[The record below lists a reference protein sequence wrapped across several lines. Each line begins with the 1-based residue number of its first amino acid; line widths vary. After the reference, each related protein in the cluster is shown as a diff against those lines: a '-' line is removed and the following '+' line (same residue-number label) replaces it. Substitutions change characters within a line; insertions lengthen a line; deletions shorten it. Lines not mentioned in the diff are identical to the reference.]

1 MKKQYI
7 FLSAILF
14 LLSDFQPLKAQ
25 TVTGEGFEGA
35 AFPPTGWSTIGN
47 GGFGAGWSRRT
58 IANAGNTPTVTPQ
71 AGSAMARFTCRNV
84 AAGTTQTLVS
94 PVIDLSKRGTTN
106 SYVSFYMFRDT
117 VYSTD
122 DSLTF
127 LFNTARSLT
136 GATRIQGIKRFARAN
151 YPDSGA
157 HGWYK
162 YSFAIPSSFKGST
175 NYFMIQGT
183 ARGAANA
190 GNIFIDSVTWDAYP
204 TFCEGK
210 PDAGTVT
217 SNTYYICGTVGP
229 ATITLSNY
237 TNTTGI
243 SLSWQ
248 LSTDSQTFNTNAWT
262 NAVNT
267 GNFSAAIGT
276 YRYIRAIVKC
286 NESGEADTSNCI
298 KLWIDNTATPPT
310 ITVTPNGG
318 VLCSGST
325 TPLKF
330 VANGA
335 TTYTWTPATGLS
347 SETGDTIYALPT
359 ATTGYSVSG
368 VDDKGCTGTRNFFVQ
383 IQNGPNVTV
392 TATDTVACDGDSVQ
406 LTANAG
412 GGGLT
417 YAWSTGVNTR
427 TTWAKAVGE
436 KTTYTVSVKNGA
448 GCETI
453 RTRDVYGVLQPQAAY
468 SFKVIK
474 DRTVEFKFEGTN
486 TADVYWNF
494 SDGNESFQQ
503 NTTYTFSADGTYKV
517 MLVANN
523 PPCGSDTIYF
533 DVTVA
538 QSNSSV
544 KSLELNDLVV
554 SPNPTSDLVN
564 IKFSG
569 FEPTIKLSVHDL
581 NGRLVVSKGFVNLHG
596 NTGAILNL
604 NTVPEGIYLIKIS
617 SSRGEDV
624 KKIQVLR

>member
-1 MKKQYI
+1 MKKQYL
-7 FLSAILF
+7 FLTLAILIF
-14 LLSDFQPLKAQ
+14 SEFSGLQAQ
-25 TVTGEGFEGA
+25 TVTGQGFEVGT
-35 AFPPTGWSTIGN
+35 FPPAGWSTIGN
-47 GGFGAGWSRRT
+47 VGFGAGWSRRT
-58 IANAGNTPTVTPQ
+58 TANAGTTPAASPQ
-71 AGSAMARFTCRNV
+71 AGSAMARFVCRNQ
-84 AAGTTQTLVS
+84 ASGTTQTLVS
-94 PVIDLSKRGTTN
+94 PVIDLSKRGSTN

-117 VYSTD
+117 VYTTD

-127 LFNTARSLT
+127 LFNTSRSLT
-136 GATRIQGIKRFARAN
+136 GATRIQGIKRYARAN

-162 YSFAIPSSFKGST
+162 YSFAIPSSFKGNT

-217 SNTYYICGTVGP
+217 SNTYYICGNAGP

-243 SLSWQ
+243 SISWQ
-248 LSTDSQTFNTNAWT
+248 LSTDSSTFNTNTWT
-262 NAVNT
+262 APVNT
-267 GNFSAAIGT
+267 ANFGAVIGT
-276 YRYIRAIVKC
+276 YRYIRAIVTC
-286 NESGEADTSNCI
+286 NSSGETDTSNCI
-298 KLWIDNTATPPT
+298 RLWIDNTATPPT

-318 VLCSGST
+318 VLCAGST

-347 SETGDTIYALPT
+347 GSDGDTIYALPT
-359 ATTGYSVSG
+359 TTTAYTVRGI
-368 VDDKGCTGTRNFFVQ
+368 DDNGCTGTRNFFVQ
-383 IQNGPNVTV
+383 IQNGPNVTI

-406 LTANAG
+406 LTANAF

-417 YAWSTGVNTR
+417 YLWSTGVNTR
-427 TTWAKAVGE
+427 TAWAKAVGE
-436 KTTYTVSVKNGA
+436 TTTYQVSVKNGA

-453 RTRDVYGVLQPQAAY
+453 RTQTVYGVLQPQAAY
-468 SFKVIK
+468 SYKVVK
-474 DRTVEFKFEGTN
+474 DRTVDFKFEGTN
-486 TADVYWNF
+486 TANIYWNF

-523 PPCGSDTIYF
+523 PPCGNDTIYF

-544 KSLELNDLVV
+544 E
-554 SPNPTSDLVN
+554 
-564 IKFSG
+564 
-569 FEPTIKLSVHDL
+569 KL
-581 NGRLVVSKGFVNLHG
+581 G
-596 NTGAILNL
+596 
-604 NTVPEGIYLIKIS
+604 
-617 SSRGEDV
+617 
-624 KKIQVLR
+624 

>member
-1 MKKQYI
+1 MKKQYL
-7 FLSAILF
+7 FLTLAILIF
-14 LLSDFQPLKAQ
+14 SEFSGLQAQ
-25 TVTGEGFEGA
+25 TVTGQGFEGGT
-35 AFPPTGWSTIGN
+35 FPPAGWSTIGN
-47 GGFGAGWSRRT
+47 VGFGGGWSRRT
-58 IANAGNTPTVTPQ
+58 TANAGTTPAASPQ
-71 AGSAMARFTCRNV
+71 AGSAMARFVCRNQ
-84 AAGTTQTLVS
+84 ASGTTQTLVS
-94 PVIDLSKRGTTN
+94 PVIDLSKRGSTN
-106 SYVSFYMFRDT
+106 SYVSIYMFRDT

-122 DSLTF
+122 DSITF
-127 LFNTARSLT
+127 LFNTSRSLT

-162 YSFAIPSSFKGST
+162 YSFAIPSNFKGNT

-204 TFCEGK
+204 TYCEGK

-217 SNTYYICGTVGP
+217 ANTYYICGAAGP

-243 SLSWQ
+243 SISWQ
-248 LSTDSQTFNTNAWT
+248 LSTDSSTFNTNAWT
-262 NAVNT
+262 TAVNT
-267 GNFSAAIGT
+267 GNFGAAIGT
-276 YRYIRAIVKC
+276 YRYIRAIVTC
-286 NESGEADTSNCI
+286 NQSGEADTSNCI
-298 KLWIDNTATPPT
+298 RLWIDNTATPPT
-310 ITVTPNGG
+310 ITVTPNNG
-318 VLCSGST
+318 VLCAGST
-325 TPLKF
+325 TPLQF
-330 VANGA
+330 VASGA

-347 SETGDTIYALPT
+347 AESGDTIYALPSVS
-359 ATTGYSVSG
+359 TGYAVSG
-368 VDDKGCTGTRNFFVQ
+368 TDDNGCIGTRNFFVQ
-383 IQNGPNVTV
+383 IQNGPNVTI
-392 TATDTVACDGDSVQ
+392 TALDTVACDGDSIQ

-417 YAWSTGVNTR
+417 YSWSTGVNTR

-436 KTTYTVSVKNGA
+436 KTTYQVSVKNGA

-453 RTRDVYGVLQPQAAY
+453 KSQTVYGVLQPQAAY
-468 SFKVIK
+468 SYKVVK
-474 DRTVEFKFEGTN
+474 DRTVDFKFEGTN
-486 TADVYWNF
+486 TANIYWNF

-544 KSLELNDLVV
+544 IKLGLNGLVI
-554 SPNPTSDLVN
+554 SPNPTSDLINV
-564 IKFSG
+564 KFAG
-569 FEPTIKLSVHDL
+569 FEQKLKAEILSLDGQLILTKEFENL
-581 NGRLVVSKGFVNLHG
+581 NGNVGF
-596 NTGAILNL
+596 ALNL
-604 NTVPEGIYLIKIS
+604 GNITNGIYILQLRNDSIETVN
-617 SSRGEDV
+617 R
-624 KKIQVLR
+624 IQIQH

>member
-7 FLSAILF
+7 FLSAILI
-14 LLSDFQPLKAQ
+14 LLSDFQALKAQ

-47 GGFGAGWSRRT
+47 AGFGAGWSRRT
-58 IANAGNTPTVTPQ
+58 IANVGNTPTVTPQ
-71 AGSAMARFTCRNV
+71 AGSAIARFTCRNV

-175 NYFMIQGT
+175 NFFMIQGT

-210 PDAGTVT
+210 PDAGIVT
-217 SNTYYICGTVGP
+217 ASTYYICGNTGP
-229 ATITLSNY
+229 STITLSNY
-237 TNTTGI
+237 TSTTGI
-243 SLSWQ
+243 TLSWQ

-267 GNFSAAIGT
+267 GNFSATIGT

-383 IQNGPNVTV
+383 IQNGPNVTI
-392 TATDTVACDGDSVQ
+392 TATDTMVCEGDSTR
-406 LTANAG
+406 LTANAF

-417 YAWSTGVNTR
+417 YSWSTGSITNS
-427 TTWAKAVGE
+427 TWAKAVGE

-453 RTRDVYGVLQPQAAY
+453 RTRDVYGVMQPQAAY

-544 KSLELNDLVV
+544 KSLGLNDLVV

-569 FEPTIKLSVHDL
+569 FEPNILLAICDYNGKLIEKINYKNIQGSQGIKFNLINYQ
-581 NGRLVVSKGFVNLHG
+581 NGIYFLKIQSSKGESNV
-596 NTGAILNL
+596 
-604 NTVPEGIYLIKIS
+604 
-617 SSRGEDV
+617 
-624 KKIQVLR
+624 KIQILR